1 MNGDGGAGGLVRV
14 GPVEGVFL
22 DRILDEEYAQG
33 NRALSRASYGRLD
46 VALMK
51 TAWGSSHLRRYAL
64 MCGDEV
70 RASAKQCQLTGA
82 LDHRPVRI
90 CGIGSVFASTAHGS
104 GRDADVLVERLLH
117 DAAQD
122 GMDLA
127 VLLCE
132 MDPAW
137 CDRVGFER
145 LVMTDVEV
153 GIAQS
158 PRHGA
163 PMTLIRAGEERDL
176 AAIAAMGAIRAAPF
190 RFHLDRDV
198 DFVRYAITKKRLLAG
213 LGSSGSRQL
222 HFFIAEEGITA
233 AAYAVVSVEGSVWT
247 IEECGDRDPSGARV
261 GAILQ
266 GLIAREPIERRPAI
280 RGWLP
285 PRFAPPQV
293 TILSRQ
299 PSAKVV
305 MVRSL
310 GSTATRLQL
319 TADDVLWWHDDVD

>member
-1 MNGDGGAGGLVRV
+1 MNRDGGAGGPVRV

-22 DRILDEEYAQG
+22 DRILDEEYAHG

-46 VALMK
+46 AAQMK
-51 TAWGSSHLRRYAL
+51 TAWGSTHLRRFAL
-64 MCGDEV
+64 MSGDEV
-70 RASAKQCQLTGA
+70 LASAKQYQLTGA
-82 LDHRPVRI
+82 LDRRPVRI

-104 GRDADVLVERLLH
+104 GRDAGVLVERLLH

-137 CDRVGFER
+137 CDRIGFER
-145 LVMTDVEV
+145 LLMTDVEV

-176 AAIAAMGAIRAAPF
+176 AAIAAMGEIRAGPF

-233 AAYAVVSVEGSVWT
+233 AAYAVVSVEGSSWT
-247 IEECGDRDPSGARV
+247 IEECGDRDASGARV

-266 GLIAREPIERRPAI
+266 GLIAREPIERRPVI

-285 PRFAPPQV
+285 PRFVPPQV

-305 MVRSL
+305 MVRAL
-310 GSTATRLQL
+310 GSTATHLQL
-319 TADDVLWWHDDVD
+319 TADDVLLWHDDVD

>member
-1 MNGDGGAGGLVRV
+1 MDVNGGAGTPVSV
-14 GPVEGVFL
+14 VPVEGVFL

-33 NRALSRASYGRLD
+33 NRVLSRTAYGRLD
-46 VALMK
+46 AAQMR
-51 TAWGSSHLRRYAL
+51 TPWGSSHLRRFAL
-64 MCGDEV
+64 MSGDEV
-70 RASAKQCQLTGA
+70 VASAKQYQLTGA
-82 LDHRPVRI
+82 LDRRPVRI
-90 CGIGSVFASTAHGS
+90 CGIGSVFAYTAHGS
-104 GRDADVLVERLLH
+104 SRDAGVLVERLLH

-122 GMDLA
+122 GMDMA

-132 MDPAW
+132 MDAAW

-153 GIAQS
+153 SIAQS
-158 PRHGA
+158 PGHGA
-163 PMTLIRAGEERDL
+163 PMTLVRGGEERDL
-176 AAIAAMGAIRAAPF
+176 PAIAAMGEIRAAPF

-233 AAYAVVSVEGSVWT
+233 AAYVVVSVEGSVWT

-266 GLIAREPIERRPAI
+266 GLIAREPIERRPVI

-285 PRFAPPQV
+285 PGFAPPQV
-293 TILSRQ
+293 TILSTQ

-305 MVRSL
+305 RVRSL
-310 GSTATRLQL
+310 ESTATCLRL
-319 TADDVLWWHDDVD
+319 TADDVLLWHADVD

>member
-1 MNGDGGAGGLVRV
+1 MNVGGGAGTPVAV
-14 GPVEGVFL
+14 VPVEGVFL
-22 DRILDEEYAQG
+22 DRILGEEYAQG
-33 NRALSRASYGRLD
+33 NRALSRIAYGRFD
-46 VALMK
+46 AAQMR
-51 TAWGSSHLRRYAL
+51 TAWGSRHLRRFAL
-64 MCGDEV
+64 MSGDEV
-70 RASAKQCQLTGA
+70 LASAKQYQLTGA

-90 CGIGSVFASTAHGS
+90 CGIGSVFAYTGHGS
-104 GRDADVLVERLLH
+104 GCDAGVLVERLLH

-122 GMDLA
+122 GMDMA
-127 VLLCE
+127 VLLCD
-132 MDPAW
+132 MDTAW

-163 PMTLIRAGEERDL
+163 PMTLVRAGAERDL
-176 AAIAAMGAIRAAPF
+176 AAIAAMGEIRAAPF

-198 DFVRYAITKKRLLAG
+198 DFVRYAVTKKRLLAG

-233 AAYAVVSVEGSVWT
+233 AAYVVVSVEGSLWT

-266 GLIAREPIERRPAI
+266 GLIAREPIERRPVI

-285 PRFAPPQV
+285 PRFAPPQI
-293 TILSRQ
+293 TILSTQ

-305 MVRSL
+305 RVRSL
-310 GSTATRLQL
+310 RSTATHLRL
-319 TADDVLWWHDDVD
+319 TADDVLFWHGDVD